1 MTEIG
6 EKKKSKSRV
15 LILIIC
21 LVILIGI
28 GITLLFVF
36 KSDKG
41 TDDKTNSNKDTIEK
55 LVLKHP
61 LSLGKLT
68 KVNDIS
74 NIAKLYDNSFLV
86 DSVSDGENYDIGYD
100 GYILNDRVVIRNGKT
115 IMTLDK
121 NVTTKAIKDTAD
133 PNSKYIYV
141 ACLTDYC
148 TLGNL
153 INDKYAY
160 VEYYDDK
167 EERTEIYDINTGKL
181 MATIKDYL
189 IVGDQARTSPDVDIY
204 TNSSK
209 YLVAVKEEYGLIDF
223 SGKTIIDFTYDDLV
237 TIDDEKLIAKEED
250 KFGVI
255 SSSDQI
261 IIDFKYDGLEAF
273 GNYLVALKDDKLG
286 IIDYNEKVIVP
297 FTKSVAKTS
306 EYGYTLRPC
315 CGELNNFSVMKMD
328 DEILIYY
335 YDATEKVDYSQYGY
349 DVDYLVI
356 KNDGTYTYEE
366 DYLEKIY
373 NYGNDY
379 YYTYL
384 TLDDTSKL
392 TIFNKDKKV
401 VNEYDCGQDVYGHI
415 SGFVDYENVRF
426 SCYEDMDVIS
436 KYYNIKKNTY
446 VNEKEVEDFE
456 EYATYL
462 DSGLKLI
469 SLKDKKLIATD
480 NNRVLLTINKD
491 DDFYSLDDDYYKLV
505 NSDNTFEYYHY
516 E

>member
-237 TIDDEKLIAKEED
+237 TIDDEKLIAEAQEYLKQHPEE
-250 KFGVI
+250 
-255 SSSDQI
+255 
-261 IIDFKYDGLEAF
+261 
-273 GNYLVALKDDKLG
+273 
-286 IIDYNEKVIVP
+286 
-297 FTKSVAKTS
+297 FTK
-306 EYGYTLRPC
+306 Y
-315 CGELNNFSVMKMD
+315 
-328 DEILIYY
+328 
-335 YDATEKVDYSQYGY
+335 QH
-349 DVDYLVI
+349 
-356 KNDGTYTYEE
+356 
-366 DYLEKIY
+366 IY
-373 NYGNDY
+373 N
-379 YYTYL
+379 
-384 TLDDTSKL
+384 
-392 TIFNKDKKV
+392 
-401 VNEYDCGQDVYGHI
+401 VNE
-415 SGFVDYENVRF
+415 
-426 SCYEDMDVIS
+426 
-436 KYYNIKKNTY
+436 
-446 VNEKEVEDFE
+446 
-456 EYATYL
+456 
-462 DSGLKLI
+462 
-469 SLKDKKLIATD
+469 D
-480 NNRVLLTINKD
+480 NN
-491 DDFYSLDDDYYKLV
+491 YYWQETKIM
-505 NSDNTFEYYHY
+505 N
-516 E
+516 